1 MDNPGKTAKEE
12 LIFIKLQA
20 ESINPFVSN
29 APFLYTQKTSEN
41 LKVSWS

>member
-20 ESINPFVSN
+20 ESINSFVSN

-41 LKVSWS
+41 LKVS